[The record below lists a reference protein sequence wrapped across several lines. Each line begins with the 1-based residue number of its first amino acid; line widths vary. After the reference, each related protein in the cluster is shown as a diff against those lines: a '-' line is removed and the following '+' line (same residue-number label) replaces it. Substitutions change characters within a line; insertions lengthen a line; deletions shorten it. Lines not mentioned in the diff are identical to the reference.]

1 VFKQLKFRLI
11 LLYGITTS
19 VILTVIIIGISV
31 INYKQNSEQEKV
43 LFQKNTEQIAEKIQS
58 DNIINSTWMRQK
70 QAENHYIILIEENGK
85 RLTSSYQA
93 EGEMDRNAL
102 AEEIKEYAAS
112 EGIRMDRRPLYSKVA
127 KTSVLS
133 LEYKNEGSYLGMAV
147 SIPTQNGWQNIMV
160 FSENGQ
166 RSRAQAGQILFVIV
180 IDLMGVAALFFISW
194 LYISKVM
201 KPLEEGQKK
210 QNAFIAAVSHELR
223 SPLTVIKTGL
233 ASIREDPSEAG
244 HFLVHVEG
252 ECDRMARLINDMLLL
267 AAADARHW
275 KLNIEPLDMDTL
287 LIECYDMFC
296 TCMNEK
302 QAVIT
307 LELPEEALCTIP
319 GDKER
324 IKQILTILTD
334 NAMSYTP
341 KGERIVLRAYQQ
353 KRYMV
358 IEVED
363 HGKGMSEEEK
373 KHVFERFYRGDQS
386 RTGKKHFGLGLSIA
400 KELAELHK
408 GDILIRNTPGGGSTF
423 VVKLPV

>member
-1 VFKQLKFRLI
+1 VFKKLKFRLI

-19 VILTVIIIGISV
+19 VILTVIIIGISI

-43 LFQKNTEQIAEKIQS
+43 LFQKNTEQIVEKIKS
-58 DNIINSTWMRQK
+58 DNIVNSTWMLQK

-85 RLTSSYQA
+85 RLTSTHQVKA
-93 EGEMDRNAL
+93 AMEIDAL
-102 AEEIKEYAAS
+102 AEGIKERAAA
-112 EGIRMDRRPLYSKVA
+112 EGIRMERRPLYSRME
-127 KTSVLS
+127 KTSVIS
-133 LEYKNEGSYLGMAV
+133 LDNKNEGSYLGMAV

-160 FSENGQ
+160 FSGNGQ
-166 RSRAQAGQILFVIV
+166 RSRAQAGRILLVIA
-180 IDLMGVAALFFISW
+180 IDLMGVAALFFISS

-223 SPLTVIKTGL
+223 SPLTVIKTGV
-233 ASIREDPSEAG
+233 ASIREDPSAAG
-244 HFLVHVEG
+244 QFLVHVEG

-275 KLNIEPLDMDTL
+275 RLNIEPIDMDTL

-296 TCMNEK
+296 TCMNKK
-302 QAVIT
+302 QVVIT
-307 LELPEEALCTIP
+307 LELPEEALCSIH

-341 KGERIVLRAYQQ
+341 EGERIVLRAYQQ
-353 KRYMV
+353 KRYVV

-373 KHVFERFYRGDQS
+373 KHAFERFFRGDQS
-386 RTGKKHFGLGLSIA
+386 RTGKKNFGLGLSIA
-400 KELAELHK
+400 KELIELHR
-408 GDILIRNTPGGGSTF
+408 GTILIRDTPGGGTTF
-423 VVKLPV
+423 IVKLPV